1 MYMALYGGIYVDIDF
16 VAVRSFDQLLQL
28 QGPDA
33 NVFLGQ
39 DCGLQVDWSK
49 PMRKQKC
56 PDYAQ
61 SLPNAF
67 LASTAGHPFWHHV
80 IVQILRE
87 AWASGSSST
96 DWNGAIYITGPVPL
110 FRAVSQ
116 YNQYAVDNGLQSDI
130 HVLTD
135 EVYPLSWTQFSP
147 WTEKTVDIGC
157 CFLWDSHKFNVDCCR
172 EQCPNAIVMT
182 FWTALWHET

>member
-1 MYMALYGGIYVDIDF
+1 MALYGGVYVDIDF
-16 VAVRSFDQLLQL
+16 VAVRPFDQLLQL

-49 PMRKQKC
+49 PMRRQTC
-56 PDYAQ
+56 PDYAE

-87 AWASGSSST
+87 AWASGSSATEWS
-96 DWNGAIYITGPVPL
+96 GAIYITGPVSCSES
-110 FRAVSQ
+110 V
-116 YNQYAVDNGLQSDI
+116 
-130 HVLTD
+130 
-135 EVYPLSWTQFSP
+135 
-147 WTEKTVDIGC
+147 
-157 CFLWDSHKFNVDCCR
+157 
-172 EQCPNAIVMT
+172 
-182 FWTALWHET
+182 